1 MAEDEPEQ
9 VYDGA
14 QPQRAALPRYST
26 HKMDRKL
33 ASGAEVD
40 DVNVPFEQDIYR
52 PISRTARPPPPAAL
66 MFDGPSF
73 ATDLLETSTP
83 IRPATAMK
91 RDITDPGQTTTES
104 GIPLAY
110 AGQVYNSS
118 SVKESIDQAIG
129 FDDASL
135 QEMYDNDVEE
145 ESFNNT
151 ISSVPSPAPRIAA
164 AAPRA
169 KHETDRVVATI
180 YRHHRDPSD
189 TVEDTTINLEM
200 EALEREALEREAED
214 MERRALAGAASGGRG
229 KLELRLMRKKAESFW
244 EFGLTLRMFRKWLQ
258 EFEYERV
265 SSVSMQEEGRWSWF
279 LVY

>member
-9 VYDGA
+9 VYDDA

-33 ASGAEVD
+33 ASEAEVY
-40 DVNVPFEQDIYR
+40 DVNVPLKQDIYR

-118 SVKESIDQAIG
+118 SVKGGIDKAIG

-164 AAPRA
+164 AAPQA
-169 KHETDRVVATI
+169 KHETDRVATI

-200 EALEREALEREAED
+200 EALEREAED

-265 SSVSMQEEGRWSWF
+265 SSVSMQEEGGWSWF